1 MKRIWSLIFALL
13 ESTLVKGW
21 LKIRVFAGPNI
32 FLLAKSKYENKMFL
46 KYQNDISMK
55 WKIEFNWLFIVIP
68 GTVMKLLKIDVG
80 CI

>member
-46 KYQNDISMK
+46 KYQN
-55 WKIEFNWLFIVIP
+55 EFNWLFIVIP